1 MEEEKKVNEELE
13 NEVKETVDEDIAAPA
28 VVPETPKKK
37 GFFRIPTKEEK
48 RLAKAEKLQRKIER
62 DSLELVVAMEPDD
75 KDSKERLAKM
85 KHEDLVTGVKKT
97 GTAVLAGVG
106 VLAGGLYVASKV
118 LRKGGTD
125 DAVDTTFEEVP
136 TEESSNEE

>member
-1 MEEEKKVNEELE
+1 MEEEKKVNEEP
-13 NEVKETVDEDIAAPA
+13 NEVEETVEEVAAPA

-37 GFFRIPTKEEK
+37 GFFHIPTKEEK

-75 KDSKERLAKM
+75 EDSAARLAQM
-85 KHEDLVTGVKKT
+85 KREDLVTGVKKT
-97 GTAVLAGVG
+97 GTAILAVVG
-106 VLAGGLYVASKV
+106 VAAGGLYVASKV

-125 DAVDTTFEEVP
+125 DAVDTTFEEVSV
-136 TEESSNEE
+136 EESSEEN